1 MSDLMTEVMSGFQSN
16 KLTKEEATAAK
27 INAGLKYMCVLEEA
41 FQRCNGTFT
50 EDEKALLDKYYDE
63 FLYFKNYYSD
73 STTTKE

>member
-27 INAGLKYMCVLEEA
+27 ITAGCNYMLVLEKA
-41 FQRCNGTFT
+41 FKRNDGAFT
-50 EDEKALLDKYYDE
+50 KEEENELDKYYDE
-63 FLYFKNYYSD
+63 FLYFKNYHSD

>member
-27 INAGLKYMCVLEEA
+27 ITAGCNYMLVLEKA
-41 FQRCNGTFT
+41 FKRNDGAFT
-50 EDEKALLDKYYDE
+50 KEEENELDKYYSE
-63 FLYFKNYYSD
+63 FKYFKDLYPD